1 MAAREAGFGS
11 RSPEERKEI
20 AAAGNVARS
29 LALSPERRTKI
40 AAMAA
45 YSRWYNVKRP
55 HEQRIDDHLRS
66 LARMAVRAMMAEDDM
81 KLLKVQ
87 AVMATYER
95 MKMWV
100 DQRAGLPGGVS
111 LEMAQ
116 EGDEAMR
123 KFEEGKASAGPEPEE
138 AQVIVETKEE
148 QK

>member
-1 MAAREAGFGS
+1 
-11 RSPEERKEI
+11 
-20 AAAGNVARS
+20 
-29 LALSPERRTKI
+29 
-40 AAMAA
+40 
-45 YSRWYNVKRP
+45 
-55 HEQRIDDHLRS
+55 
-66 LARMAVRAMMAEDDM
+66 MAVRAMMAEDDM

-123 KFEEGKASAGPEPEE
+123 KFEEGKAGAGPEPEE